1 MPMKNIVK
9 LTIFGVMF
17 ALAACGPRR
26 DDSKKEAEKAN
37 DEKLQKSDLK
47 KDADWAVGV
56 ADAGMLEVRVAELA
70 KNNST
75 SSDVRSF
82 AEMML
87 KDHTAANDELK
98 KLASQKSITLPTNL
112 SNKSQNKYDDLAK
125 KKGKDFDDAYT
136 DMMVDDH
143 KKTVDEFKKEAD
155 KGEDTEI
162 KSWASEK
169 LSTLEHHLDMAK
181 QIADKVDK
189 LSKK

>member
-9 LTIFGVMF
+9 LTIIGVMF

-37 DEKLQKSDLK
+37 DEKLQKSDIK

-112 SNKSQNKYDDLAK
+112 SNKSQDKYDDLAK

>member
-1 MPMKNIVK
+1 MKNIVK
-9 LTIFGVMF
+9 LTIIGVMF

-112 SNKSQNKYDDLAK
+112 SNKSQDKYDDLAK